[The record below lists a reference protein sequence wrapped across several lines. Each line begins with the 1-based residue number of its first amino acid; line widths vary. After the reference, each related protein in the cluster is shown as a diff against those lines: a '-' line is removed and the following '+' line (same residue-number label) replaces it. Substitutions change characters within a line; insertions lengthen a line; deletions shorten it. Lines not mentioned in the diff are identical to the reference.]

1 MNRAAL
7 EHILRAA
14 AAIANER
21 DFVVIGSQ
29 AVLGQFPEAPD
40 ALLASIEADIYPRL
54 APAKSDLIDGAIGE
68 LSVFHQT
75 FGYYA
80 HGVDDTTATLPA
92 DWTERL
98 VPVANDNTGGATGW
112 CLEVHDLAV
121 SKLVAGRE
129 KDLDF
134 VRVLVRERMVD
145 PTLLE
150 QRIGIAMAAED
161 VKRLARARLV
171 QVQHDD
177 DDGRN

>member
-14 AAIANER
+14 AAIADER

-29 AVLGQFPEAPD
+29 AVLGQFPHAPD
-40 ALLASIEADIYPRL
+40 VLLVSIEADIYPRQ
-54 APAKSDLIDGAIGE
+54 APAKSELIDGAIGE
-68 LSVFHQT
+68 LSMFHLT

-80 HGVDDTTATLPA
+80 HGVDETTATLPSGWS
-92 DWTERL
+92 DRL
-98 VPVANDNTGGATGW
+98 VPLSNANTGGATGW

-145 PTLLE
+145 PALLE
-150 QRIGIAMAAED
+150 ERITMLSD
-161 VKRLARARLV
+161 VGGVRDFVRSRLA
-171 QVQHDD
+171 QVL
-177 DDGRN
+177 RSPS

>member
-14 AAIANER
+14 AAIADER

-29 AVLGQFPEAPD
+29 AVLGQFPHAPD
-40 ALLASIEADIYPRL
+40 ALLASIEADIYPRQ

-68 LSVFHQT
+68 LSMFHQT

-80 HGVDDTTATLPA
+80 HGVDETTATPPA
-92 DWTERL
+92 GWPDRL
-98 VPVANDNTGGATGW
+98 VPLVNANTGGATGW

-145 PTLLE
+145 STVLQERVTMLS
-150 QRIGIAMAAED
+150 D
-161 VKRLARARLV
+161 VGGVRDLVRSRLS
-171 QVQHDD
+171 QVLR
-177 DDGRN
+177 GTS

>member
-14 AAIANER
+14 AAIADER

-29 AVLGQFPEAPD
+29 AVLGQFPHAPD
-40 ALLASIEADIYPRL
+40 VLLVSIEADIYPRQ
-54 APAKSDLIDGAIGE
+54 APAKSELIDGAIGE
-68 LSVFHQT
+68 LSMFHLT

-80 HGVDDTTATLPA
+80 HGVDETTATLPSGWS
-92 DWTERL
+92 DRL
-98 VPVANDNTGGATGW
+98 VPLSNANTGGATGW

-145 PTLLE
+145 PALLE
-150 QRIGIAMAAED
+150 ERVTMLSD
-161 VKRLARARLV
+161 VGGVRDFVRSRLA
-171 QVQHDD
+171 QVL
-177 DDGRN
+177 RSPS

>member
-14 AAIANER
+14 AALADER
-21 DFVVIGSQ
+21 NFVVIGSQ
-29 AVLGQFPEAPD
+29 AVLGQFPQAPD
-40 ALLASIEADIYPRL
+40 ALLVSIEADIYPRED
-54 APAKSDLIDGAIGE
+54 PAKSNLIDDAIGE

-80 HGVDDTTATLPA
+80 HGVDETTATLPA
-92 DWTERL
+92 GWQDRL
-98 VPVANDNTGGATGW
+98 VPLVNANTGGATGW

-129 KDLDF
+129 RILDF
-134 VRVLVRERMVD
+134 VRVLLREHMVD

-150 QRIGIAMAAED
+150 QRVTMLSEARGGHD
-161 VKRLARARLV
+161 LVRSRLALLL
-171 QVQHDD
+171 Q
-177 DDGRN
+177 GSS